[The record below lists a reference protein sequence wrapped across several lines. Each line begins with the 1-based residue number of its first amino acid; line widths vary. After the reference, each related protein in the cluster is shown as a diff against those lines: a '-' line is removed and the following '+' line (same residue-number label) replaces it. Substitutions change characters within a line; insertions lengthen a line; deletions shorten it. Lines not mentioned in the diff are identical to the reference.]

1 MSGSHGLQSVP
12 GYRLTVV
19 RMNEVSGSPGA
30 PDACTLPT
38 DDRPLRQA
46 EFDDLF
52 TTAVT
57 DIRWVGPTRAR
68 FGMSGGGALADR
80 VADLA
85 QREQSCCSFFA
96 FEIERDGDRVVLDVR
111 VPPAY
116 TGVLTALVGRA
127 EKVRQP

>member
-1 MSGSHGLQSVP
+1 MDEAIGS
-12 GYRLTVV
+12 TW
-19 RMNEVSGSPGA
+19 A
-30 PDACTLPT
+30 PDVCTLPT
-38 DDRPLRQA
+38 EDRPLRRA

-68 FGMSGGGALADR
+68 FGMSGGGALADC

-96 FEIERDGDRVVLDVR
+96 FEIERDGDRVVLDVQ

-116 TGVLTALVGRA
+116 AEVLTALVGRA

>member
-1 MSGSHGLQSVP
+1 MDEVLGS
-12 GYRLTVV
+12 
-19 RMNEVSGSPGA
+19 NWA

-38 DDRPLRQA
+38 EDRPLRRA

-57 DIRWVGPTRAR
+57 DIRWVDPTHAR
-68 FGMSGGGALADR
+68 FGMSGGDGLADR

-96 FEIERDGDRVVLDVR
+96 FEIERDGDRVVLDVA
-111 VPPAY
+111 VPPTY